1 MQPEDRSRRDL
12 IKGLAASPFLAA
24 RSQAAT
30 ADRPN
35 ILYLHSHDTGR
46 YIEPY
51 GYEVPAPNLKK
62 LAAEGVIFRQ
72 AFDAA
77 PNCSTSRA
85 SLLTSQYPHNNGMF
99 GLAHRGDFTPI
110 WEVVAI

>member
-1 MQPEDRSRRDL
+1 MGSGHNKRAPFIGSIILSGKAMQSQDRSRREL
-12 IKGLAASPFLAA
+12 IKGLAASPFLAS
-24 RSQAAT
+24 RSQAAA

-62 LAAEGVIFRQ
+62 LAESGVMFRH
-72 AFDAA
+72 AFNAA
-77 PNCSTSRA
+77 PTCSPTRS
-85 SLLTSQYPHNNGMF
+85 SLLTYSC
-99 GLAHRGDFTPI
+99 
-110 WEVVAI
+110 